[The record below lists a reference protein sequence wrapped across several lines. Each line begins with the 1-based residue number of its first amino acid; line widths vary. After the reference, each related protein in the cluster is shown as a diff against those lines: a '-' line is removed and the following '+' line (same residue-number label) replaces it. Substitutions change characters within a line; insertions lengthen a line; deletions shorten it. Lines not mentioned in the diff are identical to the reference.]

1 MEVWNGGATEKGPAT
16 RPFSSSMQ
24 RYWSITEG
32 WSDAEGM
39 PRLADFNDTA
49 RGLKPSSQT
58 H

>member
-1 MEVWNGGATEKGPAT
+1 MGATEKGPAT
-16 RPFSSSMQ
+16 RSFSSSVQ